1 MIHNCSSRF
10 AIGNKDGIHFRHQSR
25 LIDNHDRGSCQFRR
39 TFALQTVCGGEN
51 DETLYLVLLQSA
63 DLNCLHFGIAIG
75 DGDHD
80 AEANIR
86 CGMVNGL
93 NAASHKVVGKKGH
106 YDADDSGTVSLEPTR

>member
-1 MIHNCSSRF
+1 
-10 AIGNKDGIHFRHQSR
+10 
-25 LIDNHDRGSCQFRR
+25 
-39 TFALQTVCGGEN
+39 LQTVRGGED
-51 DETLYLVLLQSA
+51 DETFYLVLLQSA

-93 NAASHKVVGKKGH
+93 DAAGHKVVGKKRH
-106 YDADDSGTVSLEPTR
+106 HDADDSGTVSLEPTSQFIRLVGKALDGGADGRFLVLK